1 MESSQRAWTHLQV
14 VLGIF
19 PRVDAMLAVVL
30 GVDTAMSGVFF
41 AKWPAPEKA
50 GPWLVILTIAFA
62 LFSALSYLAVYRAAF
77 PNLDSAGR
85 SSVFF
90 GDVAKM
96 TQAEYERS
104 LLDVTDRELAGDI
117 AHQVWR
123 NSSILT
129 VKFKYLRRA
138 LGWLMASVVPWTIG
152 LLTISIA
159 N

>member
-41 AKWPAPEKA
+41 AKWPEPEKA
-50 GPWLVILTIAFA
+50 GPWLVILTVVFA
-62 LFSALSYLAVYRAAF
+62 LFSALSYLAIYRAAF
-77 PNLDSAGR
+77 PNLDSVGR
-85 SSVFF
+85 STVFF
-90 GDVAKM
+90 GDVANM
-96 TQAEYERS
+96 TQAEYENA
-104 LLDVTDRELAGDI
+104 LLDVSDRELARQI
-117 AHQVWR
+117 AHQAWR

-138 LGWLMASVVPWTIG
+138 FGWLIASVAPWVLG
-152 LLTISIA
+152 LLTMSIA